1 MKIAVLCNDEAKEG
15 FLSEHGLSLLIDE
28 ETLFDTGTTTVAV
41 SNAEK
46 LGIDLGKVKRVII
59 SHGHYDHGG
68 GLVKVLEQTGKID
81 VYLHKK
87 ALLPK
92 YSGSRFA
99 GFPYAWETVEKM
111 ANVHLI
117 EGDTEIDGFYVLN
130 DVKTE
135 EKNIDKAFLV
145 NGKHDL
151 FEDELNLY
159 TRGTLITGCAHRGI
173 DNILKAAEK
182 GYEVRNVIGG
192 FHLKDSSDERIEEV
206 IDILTSY
213 NVRVFPMHCTGQRAM
228 KMMKE
233 KLGEKCLLVKAGDV
247 IEM

>member
-1 MKIAVLCNDEAKEG
+1 MKIAVLCNDEAREG
-15 FLSEHGLSLLIDE
+15 FFSEHGLSLLIDE
-28 ETLFDTGTTTVAV
+28 ETLFDTGTSDVAV
-41 SNAEK
+41 INAEK
-46 LGIDLGKVKRVII
+46 MGVDLGKVKRVII

-68 GLVKVLEQTGKID
+68 GLIKILERTGRID
-81 VYLHKK
+81 VYLHEK

-99 GFPYAWETVEKM
+99 GFPYEWRIAEKM
-111 ANVHLI
+111 ADVHLI
-117 EGDTEIDGFYVLN
+117 KGDTEIDGFYVLN
-130 DVKTE
+130 NVETQE
-135 EKNIDKAFLV
+135 EKIDRAFLV

-159 TRGTLITGCAHRGI
+159 TRGTLVTGCAHRGI

-182 GYEVRNVIGG
+182 GYEVRNVVGG

-206 IDILTSY
+206 IETLLNY

-228 KMMKE
+228 AIMKE
-233 KLGEKCLLVKAGDV
+233 RLGEKCVLPKSGDV
-247 IEM
+247 IEV